1 MAWLGVVTV
10 EVVRSGGCGNLKINF
25 KFTDGLGEQLEEKR
39 RVKNDLSFL
48 SVLFVCLPIITR

>member
-1 MAWLGVVTV
+1 MVAWLGVVTV
-10 EVVRSGGCGNLKINF
+10 EVVRSGGCGNWKVNF

-48 SVLFVCLPIITR
+48 SFLFVCL